1 MIRFLSISKAA
12 SGCILTLMFGTISIG
27 TQTRP
32 HHTGAHISRGDASH
46 ESCSVACR
54 VNNQDSNSK
63 CHWLK
68 EIHGNEAWSYHILT
82 RTFTW
87 STKQIEKLVILG
99 GTTSTSLFVTQFLDW
114 PYIIVP
120 IFATLR
126 LPICCLCCCFLMF
139 FWHTLLSG

>member
-1 MIRFLSISKAA
+1 MIKFLSIAKAA
-12 SGCILTLMFGTISIG
+12 SGCILTLTQGTISIG

-54 VNNQDSNSK
+54 MKHQDSNSK
-63 CHWLK
+63 CHWSK
-68 EIHGNEAWSYHILT
+68 IIHGNEAWSCHILT

-99 GTTSTSLFVTQFLDW
+99 GTTSTSLFVTFFGKNYFLRSFWIGPIQFTEVRADSQIL
-114 PYIIVP
+114 PYDVIK
-120 IFATLR
+120 F
-126 LPICCLCCCFLMF
+126 
-139 FWHTLLSG
+139 S